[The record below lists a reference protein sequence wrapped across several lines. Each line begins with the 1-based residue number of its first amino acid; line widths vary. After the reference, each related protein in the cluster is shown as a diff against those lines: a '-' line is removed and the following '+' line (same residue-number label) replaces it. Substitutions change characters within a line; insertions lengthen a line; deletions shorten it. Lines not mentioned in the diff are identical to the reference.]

1 MKYKNKDYN
10 LDVLFH
16 RQKFLELHRKK
27 LEDIIVEKKD
37 YKEEFKHIQN
47 IEQFKNL
54 KQRTIQFNER
64 EKQVQIQREN
74 DILLTK
80 LLDIQMKPAPKLLS
94 RSLGAEYNISS
105 IKHHKNFVKMKNEII
120 GVVQKNDK
128 IAKRIINQQSTIKHQ
143 EFQKDYEKSQY
154 YKKIITRFN
163 SNMQSENTL
172 NNLKGSEF
180 HLNAFKKSQK
190 YIQNSPSHFQ
200 VSPMRIR
207 SSSPHKENQQ
217 EKRGSCSP
225 QSLQTT
231 QSQSLANQNQN
242 ATSSHFFNPVK
253 TYKYN
258 PNSSSNKSV
267 LEKSQTQQSFF
278 RAASPKSKNIRNELN
293 NSNIII
299 KKAVPSKINKNLN
312 QSCLKGSKKQINADI
327 PAKRIIQILD
337 EQSPV
342 SPYVE
347 VLVNKY
353 LIQKEID
360 ENKDQVQALVV
371 IQKQNSSPKNNNNKK
386 QSYNQEQ
393 QQIATIE
400 CQKNIKKIVEEQ
412 KSQKQIME
420 QIVEEPPTVN
430 SEHEINQKQEEE
442 KQISETSS
450 KNLFKKELDSD
461 SQLNRSHLGSQL
473 TVKTFTE
480 IKTFDNNLD
489 INLDNNLEYL
499 HQQQVLNKNQLNS
512 KNQIEQYNQNNQRQ
526 TNFSNS
532 YQTADFNTQN
542 KQNESQQK
550 SELSKIMDA
559 ENSQIIAICNG
570 LKVKSTKLVHHAAKS
585 VGYDEKQNRW
595 QKKQESEEYQNQEQA
610 EFEEYNNYG
619 IEGEQDEDT
628 KEDQQQGEDEEEDND
643 ENENEYDDCEED
655 LEGNEYELNDGNNL
669 QSDIEENLIQDDEN
683 THTKSQKLSSD
694 SNNQKKSQT
703 NQSSK
708 PNISRKNSN
717 NFQVDDD
724 DDNIY
729 KSTHKNQRVGSLS
742 QTSKNFK
749 LQNNSEIQTNQA
761 NNSESLQKQQYDKN
775 LKTSN
780 KQSEK
785 DIQEEIEID

>member
-1 MKYKNKDYN
+1 MKYKNRDYN

-16 RQKFLELHRKK
+16 RQKYLEMHRKK

-80 LLDIQMKPAPKLLS
+80 LLDIQMKPAPKPQS
-94 RSLGAEYNISS
+94 RSLGAEYNVSS

-120 GVVQKNDK
+120 GVIQKNDQ

-190 YIQNSPSHFQ
+190 YMQNSPSHFQ
-200 VSPMRIR
+200 VSPVRIR

-217 EKRGSCSP
+217 EKSGSYSP
-225 QSLQTT
+225 QRFQTA
-231 QSQSLANQNQN
+231 QSQSSANQNQN
-242 ATSSHFFNPVK
+242 VTSSHFYNPVK

-278 RAASPKSKNIRNELN
+278 RATSPKSKNIRNELN
-293 NSNIII
+293 NSNIVI
-299 KKAVPSKINKNLN
+299 KKVVSQKGNKNLN
-312 QSCLKGSKKQINADI
+312 QSCLKGNKKQINIDI
-327 PAKRIIQILD
+327 PAKKVIQILD

-360 ENKDQVQALVV
+360 ENKDQMQALVLN
-371 IQKQNSSPKNNNNKK
+371 QKQNQQSPKNNNKK
-386 QSYNQEQ
+386 QLSNSDQ
-393 QQIATIE
+393 QQIATVE

-420 QIVEEPPTVN
+420 QIVEEAPTVN
-430 SEHEINQKQEEE
+430 SEHEISQKQEED
-442 KQISETSS
+442 KQISQTSS
-450 KNLFKKELDSD
+450 KNLFKKETDSD
-461 SQLNRSHLGSQL
+461 SQPNRSHLESQQ
-473 TVKTFTE
+473 TVKTYTE
-480 IKTFDNNLD
+480 IKTFENNLD
-489 INLDNNLEYL
+489 LNLENNLEYL
-499 HQQQVLNKNQLNS
+499 HQQQVLNKNQSNS
-512 KNQIEQYNQNNQRQ
+512 KAQIDKHNQRQ
-526 TNFSNS
+526 ANFSNS
-532 YQTADFNTQN
+532 YQTADFNNQN
-542 KQNESQQK
+542 KLNESQQK
-550 SELSKIMDA
+550 SELSQIIDA
-559 ENSQIIAICNG
+559 ENSQIMNKCNG
-570 LKVKSTKLVHHAAKS
+570 VKVKSSKLLHHTAKS

-595 QKKQESEEYQNQEQA
+595 KKKQESEEYQNQEHI
-610 EFEEYNNYG
+610 EYEEYNNYG
-619 IEGEQDEDT
+619 IEGEQDEDA
-628 KEDQQQGEDEEEDND
+628 KEDLEEDD
-643 ENENEYDDCEED
+643 DENEYDDCDED
-655 LEGNEYELNDGNNL
+655 LEGNEDYEQTNGNNL
-669 QSDIEENLIQDDEN
+669 QSDIEENLIQDEEN
-683 THTKSQKLSSD
+683 TQVKSEKLSSD
-694 SNNQKKSQT
+694 SYNNKKSKT

-708 PNISRKNSN
+708 PNISRKNSSS
-717 NFQVDDD
+717 FQVDE
-724 DDNIY
+724 DNNY
-729 KSTHKNQRVGSLS
+729 KNIHSNQRVGSLS
-742 QTSKNFK
+742 QTSKNSK
-749 LQNNSEIQTNQA
+749 VQNSSEIQTNQC
-761 NNSESLQKQQYDKN
+761 NNSEPLLQQQSDKN

-780 KQSEK
+780 KQSDK

>member
-1 MKYKNKDYN
+1 MKYKNIDYN

-80 LLDIQMKPAPKLLS
+80 LLDIQMKPVPKPQS
-94 RSLGAEYNISS
+94 RSLGAEYNVSS
-105 IKHHKNFVKMKNEII
+105 IKHHKNYVKMKNEII
-120 GVVQKNDK
+120 GVIQKNDQ

-143 EFQKDYEKSQY
+143 EFEKDYEKSQY

-172 NNLKGSEF
+172 INLKGSEF
-180 HLNAFKKSQK
+180 HLNAFRKSQK

-200 VSPMRIR
+200 VSPVRIR

-217 EKRGSCSP
+217 EKRGSYSP
-225 QSLQTT
+225 QRLQTA
-231 QSQSLANQNQN
+231 QSQSSANQNQN
-242 ATSSHFFNPVK
+242 ATSSQFFNPVK

-278 RAASPKSKNIRNELN
+278 RATSPKSKNIRNELN
-293 NSNIII
+293 NSNIVI
-299 KKAVPSKINKNLN
+299 KKVVSSKVNKNLN
-312 QSCLKGSKKQINADI
+312 QSCLKGSKKQINIEI
-327 PAKRIIQILD
+327 PAKKVIQILD

-353 LIQKEID
+353 LIQKEIE
-360 ENKDQVQALVV
+360 ENKDQMQALVLN
-371 IQKQNSSPKNNNNKK
+371 QKQNQSPKSNYNKK
-386 QSYNQEQ
+386 QSFNQDQQQQ

-412 KSQKQIME
+412 KSQRQIME

-430 SEHEINQKQEEE
+430 SEHEISQKNEDD
-442 KQISETSS
+442 KQISQTSS
-450 KNLFKKELDSD
+450 RNLLKKEMDSD
-461 SQLNRSHLGSQL
+461 SQPNKSNQESQL

-480 IKTFDNNLD
+480 IRTFENNLD
-489 INLDNNLEYL
+489 VNLENNLEYL
-499 HQQQVLNKNQLNS
+499 DQQQQFQNKNQLNS
-512 KNQIEQYNQNNQRQ
+512 KNQIDKYNQNNQRQ

-550 SELSKIMDA
+550 SELSQITDA
-559 ENSQIIAICNG
+559 ENSQIITKHSGI
-570 LKVKSTKLVHHAAKS
+570 KVKTNKQIHHTAKS

-595 QKKQESEEYQNQEQA
+595 KKKQESEEYQNQEQIEYE
-610 EFEEYNNYG
+610 EFNSYG
-619 IEGEQDEDT
+619 IEGEQDEDA
-628 KEDQQQGEDEEEDND
+628 KEDQDEEED
-643 ENENEYDDCEED
+643 ENEYDDCDED
-655 LEGNEYELNDGNNL
+655 LEGNNYEQNDGNNL
-669 QSDIEENLIQDDEN
+669 QSDIEENLIQDEEN
-683 THTKSQKLSSD
+683 TLVKSEKLLSD
-694 SNNQKKSQT
+694 SNNKKSKT
-703 NQSSK
+703 IQSSK
-708 PNISRKNSN
+708 PNISRKNSSS
-717 NFQVDDD
+717 FQVDDH
-724 DDNIY
+724 NNY
-729 KSTHKNQRVGSLS
+729 KIAQKNQRVGSLS
-742 QTSKNFK
+742 QTSKNSK
-749 LQNNSEIQTNQA
+749 VQNSSEIQINQY
-761 NNSESLQKQQYDKN
+761 NNSQPLLQQESDKN
-775 LKTSN
+775 LKISN

-785 DIQEEIEID
+785 DIQEEIEIE